1 MAVEDIIIGRDPE
14 DLEKYGKRGCI
25 NLGKHIVGKGYDFHL
40 TNPVLMDVIRP
51 HVVLILG
58 KRGSGKC
65 LEENTLIP
73 LDDGSVVPIKELA
86 YNQRKILAINN
97 KLKMNVSEK
106 EDFFV
111 REVEKLI
118 YIRLRSGREI
128 KLTPEHPLLTIGGWK
143 QANMLS
149 IGSRI
154 ATPRKI
160 EIFGNTVMEDYKI
173 KLLAYLIAEGHISN
187 NFVLFSSNDSKIKN
201 DFFESIEKFDKNLKI
216 EQHSKEGC
224 YRISKSKRKVDR
236 FKMKLHTDKKGRFSK
251 GSIAPQKK
259 STIREWLET
268 IKIYGK
274 LSREKFIPD
283 IVFQLSKEQLSL
295 FLNRLFSCDGSIYKH
310 KTNSGY
316 VWEISYSSESKQI
329 IHQVQ
334 HLLLRF
340 GILSRIRNKKTEM
353 SGKRIDSYEIEI
365 GTNNVEKFIK
375 EIGFFSEEKVR
386 RQRRCLI
393 EIEKIK
399 RKPNV
404 DTIPKEVWNIF
415 MPQNW
420 ANVGRVLG
428 YKYPNTIRSSINYNP
443 TRQKLLQ
450 IAEVERNEFIRLL
463 AQSDIFWDE
472 IVSME
477 MLEGKFNVYDISVPE
492 LHNFIANDII
502 VHNSY
507 TGGVIA
513 EEITSLPEEIKQNL
527 ACLMIDTMGIFWS
540 MKNPNDQDVLLLNDW
555 GLKPKAFPVRNI
567 VPVGM
572 TDFYDKAGISYDGTF
587 SVKPS
592 ELSVGDWALT
602 FEIDILEPLGILL
615 ERVIKKLAGRE
626 YSIKDIISEIEA
638 DKRSEDKE
646 KLALENRFIAAEG
659 WGIFSTEATP
669 IEEFLKPG
677 VATVLDV
684 SLQEWSIRNLML
696 GILIREIYQARISA
710 RREEELAIMEGEF
723 VKKIPMTWIIVDEA
737 ESFIPARKETAA
749 THDILTLLR
758 QGRQPGISLV
768 LITQRPNRIH
778 EDSIAQADLVISHRL
793 TAKPDLEALS
803 AIMQTYLLF
812 DIKKSITEL
821 PKIKGSALILDDN
834 SERLFN
840 IQVRPRMSWHA
851 GGSPIALK
859 EKTT

>member
-25 NLGKHIVGKGYDFHL
+25 NLGRHIVGKGYDFHL

-65 LEENTLIP
+65 LEGNTLIP
-73 LDDGSVVPIKELA
+73 TDDGSLVPIKDLV
-86 YNQRKILAINN
+86 NDSRKIFAVNN
-97 KLKMNVSEK
+97 KLKVDISDK
-106 EDFFV
+106 EEFFV
-111 REVEKLI
+111 REVERLI
-118 YIRLRSGREI
+118 HLRLRSGREI
-128 KLTPEHPLLTIGGWK
+128 KLTPEHPLLTVKGWK
-143 QANMLS
+143 PVNHLS

-160 EIFGNTVMEDYKI
+160 EAFGHRNLEDYKI
-173 KLLAYLIAEGHISN
+173 KLLAYLLAEGHLSN
-187 NFVLFSSNDSKIKN
+187 GFVLFSNSDKTLYA
-201 DFFESIEKFDKNLKI
+201 DFYNSVIKFDPSLKI
-216 EQHSKEGC
+216 DTHSKEGC
-224 YRISKSKRKVDR
+224 YRISKCRREVDKSKMR
-236 FKMKLHTDKKGRFSK
+236 LCINEKGQFSK
-251 GSIAPQKK
+251 GTYAPQKK
-259 STIREWLET
+259 STIREWLESL
-268 IKIYGK
+268 KIYGK
-274 LSREKFIPD
+274 LSKEKFIPH
-283 IVFQLSKEQLSL
+283 IVFQLPKEQLSV

-310 KTNSGY
+310 KTAHGY
-316 VWEISYSSESKQI
+316 VWEISYSSSSNQM
-329 IHQVQ
+329 IHQIQ

-340 GILSRIRNKKTEM
+340 GVMSRIRNKKTTLN
-353 SGKRIDSYEIEI
+353 GKNFDSYEIVI
-365 GTNNVEKFIK
+365 GTDNIERFIK
-375 EIGFFSEEKVR
+375 EIGFFSEKKTR
-386 RQRRCLI
+386 RQEICLR
-393 EIEKIK
+393 EIEKI
-399 RKPNV
+399 RRNPNV
-404 DTIPKEVWNIF
+404 DTIPKEVWDIF
-415 MPQNW
+415 RPENW
-420 ANVGRVLG
+420 AVVGRYFG
-428 YKYPNTIRSSINYNP
+428 YKNPKALRSSINYGP
-443 TRQKLLQ
+443 SRQKLLQ
-450 IAEVERNEFIRLL
+450 ISEATINEYLKLL
-463 AQSDIFWDE
+463 ATSDIFWDE

-477 MLEGKFNVYDISVPE
+477 MLEGNFKVYDISVPAF
-492 LHNFIANDII
+492 HNFVANDII

-540 MKNPNDQDVLLLNDW
+540 MKNPNDQDVLLLNEW
-555 GLKPKAFPVRNI
+555 GLKPKSFPVRNI
-567 VPVGM
+567 VPVGL
-572 TDFYDKAGISYDGTF
+572 TDFYDKAGIGYDGTF

-602 FEIDILEPLGILL
+602 FDIDILEPLGILL
-615 ERVIKKLAGRE
+615 ERVLRKLVGRE
-626 YSIKDIISEIEA
+626 YSIRDIINEIEA

-677 VATVLDV
+677 AATVLDV

-696 GILIREIYQARISA
+696 GILVREIYQARMSA

-723 VKKIPMTWIIVDEA
+723 VKKIPMTWIIIDEA
-737 ESFIPARKETAA
+737 ENFIPARKETAA
-749 THDILTLLR
+749 TRDILTLLR

-793 TAKPDLEALS
+793 TAKLDLEALS

-821 PKIKGSALILDDN
+821 PKTKGSALVLDDN

-851 GGSPIALK
+851 GGSPVALK
-859 EKTT
+859 EKT